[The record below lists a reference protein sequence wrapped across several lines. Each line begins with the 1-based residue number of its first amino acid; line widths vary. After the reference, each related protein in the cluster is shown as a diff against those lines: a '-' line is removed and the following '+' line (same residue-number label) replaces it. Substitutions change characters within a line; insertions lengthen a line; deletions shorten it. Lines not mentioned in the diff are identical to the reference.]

1 MDCIQG
7 AKHRA
12 GAMSEFIYLPEVPDS
27 VMSISFRPMV
37 AVVCAWHGKD
47 AGDEWAALHGLTVSH
62 GICKAC
68 APKLAGGIEDEEIA
82 GLRRLSA
89 KVEEVA
95 QETASSVEALQK
107 ARAAVYGISVEEMLR
122 RDEAVAL
129 KAVAQVTQEVEA

>member
-1 MDCIQG
+1 MIDLNAIPSCVQRI
-7 AKHRA
+7 
-12 GAMSEFIYLPEVPDS
+12 EL
-27 VMSISFRPMV
+27 RPL
-37 AVVCAWHGKD
+37 AAIVCAWCPSK
-47 AGDEWAALHGLTVSH
+47 AVGDEWAARHSLTVSH
-62 GICKAC
+62 GICKDC

-89 KVEEVA
+89 EVEEVA
-95 QETASSVEALQK
+95 QGMVSSVEALQK

>member
-1 MDCIQG
+1 MIDLNAIPSCVQRI
-7 AKHRA
+7 
-12 GAMSEFIYLPEVPDS
+12 EL
-27 VMSISFRPMV
+27 RPL
-37 AVVCAWHGKD
+37 AAIVCDWCLSKAE
-47 AGDEWAALHGLTVSH
+47 GDEWAVRHDLPVST

-68 APKLAGGIEDEEIA
+68 MAKMGVETDPEIA

-95 QETASSVEALQK
+95 QGTASSVEALQK
-107 ARAAVYGISVEEMLR
+107 ARAAVLGTSVEEMLR